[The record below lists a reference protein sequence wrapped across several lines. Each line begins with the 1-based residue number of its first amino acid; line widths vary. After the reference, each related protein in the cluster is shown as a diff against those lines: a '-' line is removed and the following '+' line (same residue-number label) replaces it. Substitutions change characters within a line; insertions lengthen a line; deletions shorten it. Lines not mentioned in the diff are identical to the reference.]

1 MGILGQQL
9 LIDIDS
15 EEGMVCQNGTREA
28 SLGDTGAP
36 PFPLHAPSAPP
47 PYPHHARPVTLRV
60 PFWHSSGCPGHSEA
74 GRDCGVS
81 EEAM

>member
-36 PFPLHAPSAPP
+36 PFPLHTPTMP
-47 PYPHHARPVTLRV
+47 AR
-60 PFWHSSGCPGHSEA
+60 
-74 GRDCGVS
+74 
-81 EEAM
+81 